1 MALTYNKPL
10 SLTLSSGL
18 IVFNTINPLESVSD
32 NGLSYVRAIE
42 MCGSHLSSG
51 CTDVKIIIES
61 VDSISRDE
69 QDVPLTQYITN
80 A

>member
-1 MALTYNKPL
+1 MLYLGSLCKVVFMYCIYLGSSCMVMFIYCIRVFYVCVHALCLN
-10 SLTLSSGL
+10 
-18 IVFNTINPLESVSD
+18 
-32 NGLSYVRAIE
+32 
-42 MCGSHLSSG
+42 
-51 CTDVKIIIES
+51 IIES